1 MQNVLEEIRDGRE
14 WQDQTRADRDF
25 CSKYFGR
32 SHPYGTIYDQGN
44 YFEFKLFNSTTSTK
58 ELKKYVAVAV
68 ELVKFMQGSE
78 TITVESVKNHLIAN
92 IKL

>member
-1 MQNVLEEIRDGRE
+1 MHNVLGEICHGPY
-14 WQDQTRADRDF
+14 WHAQTRADRDF

-32 SHPYGTIYDQGN
+32 PGPYGTIYDQRK

-78 TITVESVKNHLIAN
+78 PITVDSVKNHLIAN

>member
-1 MQNVLEEIRDGRE
+1 MYRALEDICHGFS
-14 WQDQTRADRDF
+14 WTDQTSENADF

-32 SHPYGTIYDQGN
+32 PRPYGTIFDQRK

-78 TITVESVKNHLIAN
+78 PITVESVKNHLIAN